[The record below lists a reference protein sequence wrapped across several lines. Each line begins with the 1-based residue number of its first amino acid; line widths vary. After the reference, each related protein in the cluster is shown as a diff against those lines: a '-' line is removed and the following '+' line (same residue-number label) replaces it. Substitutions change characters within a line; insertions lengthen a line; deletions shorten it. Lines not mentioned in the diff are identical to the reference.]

1 MLLRKII
8 NNKDVKSPSWRLTQ
22 ISGCKTFSAK
32 PFFIYATGSKQ
43 LTLMYSKQSKL
54 YSIILLAGN
63 MIIYKLFVR
72 LTLIT

>member
-8 NNKDVKSPSWRLTQ
+8 NNKDVKSPSWCLTQ

-32 PFFIYATGSKQ
+32 PFFIYATESKQ
-43 LTLMYSKQSKL
+43 LTLMYSKQRKL

>member
-1 MLLRKII
+1 MILRKII
-8 NNKDVKSPSWRLTQ
+8 NNIDVKSLSWCLTQ

-43 LTLMYSKQSKL
+43 LTLMYSKHSKL

>member
-8 NNKDVKSPSWRLTQ
+8 NNKDVKSPSWCLTQ

-32 PFFIYATGSKQ
+32 PFFIYATESKQ
-43 LTLMYSKQSKL
+43 LTLMYSKQRKL

-63 MIIYKLFVR
+63 IIIYKLFVR

>member
-8 NNKDVKSPSWRLTQ
+8 NSKDVKSPGWCLTQ

-43 LTLMYSKQSKL
+43 LTLMYSKQRKL

>member
-8 NNKDVKSPSWRLTQ
+8 NNKDVKSPSWCLTQ

-32 PFFIYATGSKQ
+32 PFFIYATESKQ

-63 MIIYKLFVR
+63 MIIYKLFVC

>member
-8 NNKDVKSPSWRLTQ
+8 NNKDVKSPSWCLTQ

-32 PFFIYATGSKQ
+32 PFFIYATESKQ

-54 YSIILLAGN
+54 YSITLLAGN